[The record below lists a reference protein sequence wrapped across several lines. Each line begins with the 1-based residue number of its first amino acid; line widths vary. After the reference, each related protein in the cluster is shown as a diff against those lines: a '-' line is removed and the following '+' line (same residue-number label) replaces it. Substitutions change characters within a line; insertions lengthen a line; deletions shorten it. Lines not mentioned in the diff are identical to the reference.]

1 MLMAKILIVGGPG
14 DYQIAGAIL
23 RKGGHVPVSATN
35 MKAGIEQARM
45 LPFGSLILA
54 NYRIGDKEA
63 PEFITELRKQRIN
76 HPVIVY
82 GTNLSSVD
90 VCKALNGHK
99 AIDYIQMQTFD
110 KELLVTVNKHLP
122 KTGGAQCDHSTPYP
136 RIGAAFLA
144 MKANIDRIS
153 DFDSNITVVG
163 EAGLGKERVAR
174 YIHSKGRRADKP
186 LVIIS
191 HPDFISETL
200 DETPCPS
207 CHIRSCF
214 EKANGGTVVIK
225 NINSFCQ
232 RGQALIMAALESG
245 KYDVRVIATSDG
257 SIRKRISEGTFNYA
271 LAHLMA
277 PCTIEIPNL
286 RTCPED
292 VEPLANF
299 FLSEFA
305 KTHNQPICKLSPG
318 AVNIL
323 MAYNWPRNAKELRIV
338 MTQCAS
344 VSTTG
349 RITSDNLHN
358 DCYTNFKTNVAP
370 IAELNEEARIIFA
383 LKHANTL
390 KEAAEML
397 GMCEK
402 TLHNKRKKYGLNTE
416 GEKKLSA

>member
-1 MLMAKILIVGGPG
+1 MAKILIVGGPG
-14 DYQIAGAIL
+14 DYQAAGTIL
-23 RKGGHVPVSATN
+23 RRGGYDPISATN
-35 MKAGIEQARM
+35 MKAGIEQAQM
-45 LPFGSLILA
+45 LPFGSLILS
-54 NYRIGDKEA
+54 NFRIGDTEV
-63 PEFITELRKQRIN
+63 PEFITELRKLRIN
-76 HPVIVY
+76 HPVIVF

-99 AIDYIQMQTFD
+99 AIDYIQQQTFD
-110 KELLVTVNKHLP
+110 KELLVMVNKYLP
-122 KTGGAQCDHSTPYP
+122 KSGRAKLDQSNPYP
-136 RIGAAFLA
+136 RMGAAFLA
-144 MKANIDRIS
+144 MKANLDRVVS
-153 DFDSNITVVG
+153 LDSNVMVMG
-163 EAGLGKERVAR
+163 EAGLGKERIAR
-174 YIHSKGRRADKP
+174 YIHSKSNRADKP

-191 HPDFISETL
+191 HPDFISETV
-200 DETPCPS
+200 DKVPCPA

-225 NINSFCQ
+225 NIHSFCPL
-232 RGQALIMAALESG
+232 GQALIMASLESG

-257 SIRKRISEGTFNYA
+257 TIRQKIAEGTFNHA
-271 LAHLMA
+271 LVHFTAT
-277 PCTIEIPNL
+277 CIIEIPSL
-286 RTCPED
+286 RNCPED
-292 VEPLANF
+292 VESLANY

-305 KTHNQPICKLSPG
+305 KAHNQPPCKLTSG
-318 AVNIL
+318 AINIL
-323 MAYNWPRNAKELRIV
+323 TAYKWPRNVKELRTA

-349 RITSDNLHN
+349 RISADNLHN

-370 IAELNEEARIIFA
+370 IAELDEEARITYA
-383 LKHANTL
+383 LKNTKTL